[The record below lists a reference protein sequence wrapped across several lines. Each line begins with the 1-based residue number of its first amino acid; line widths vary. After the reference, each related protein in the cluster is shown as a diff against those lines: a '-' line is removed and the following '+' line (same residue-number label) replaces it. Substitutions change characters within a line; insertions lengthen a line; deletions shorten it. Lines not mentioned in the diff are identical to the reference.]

1 MRVRTNKFSE
11 FGHAPTTDYGSGW
24 FEASIPNKCVC
35 FFSHLF
41 DSKSNAYFVL
51 SFYLDMCTDVFG
63 NGIDVEHMK
72 NGLESTVGYFGPGI
86 YAV

>member
-1 MRVRTNKFSE
+1 M
-11 FGHAPTTDYGSGW
+11 
-24 FEASIPNKCVC
+24 
-35 FFSHLF
+35 
-41 DSKSNAYFVL
+41 KSNAYFVL

-72 NGLESTVGYFGPGI
+72 NGLESTVGYFGHGI